1 MQTYQRIWS
10 FRTREKE
17 GNEKRLHLGSPVI
30 RRVVVITAILG
41 MILAGSGLSAHMMG
55 AFAKSA
61 CASGDQVYSVVS
73 GDTLGGIATRYHT
86 TWQRLASYNHIANPN
101 IIYLHQTICI
111 PGKAQP
117 THKPTPVRRPA
128 PVKRPTGPPPIR
140 GTSNYFPYGQC
151 TWWAS
156 YRYFQLHGIYVPWK
170 TQADAWEWTARA
182 RDSHWRIS
190 STPSQGVIINLQ
202 PWVEGAYNL
211 GHVAVVEKVLK
222 NGHVIA
228 SNMNWGASYW
238 EVTYVEFVPG
248 PGVTFISF

>member
-1 MQTYQRIWS
+1 MQLYQRIWL
-10 FRTREKE
+10 FRTRGKVGGKE
-17 GNEKRLHLGSPVI
+17 RIHVGLSII
-30 RRVVVITAILG
+30 RHSIALVAILG
-41 MILAGSGLSAHMMG
+41 IVLVGSGTGAPTMG
-55 AFAKSA
+55 VFAKSL

-101 IIYLHQTICI
+101 IIYMHQTICI
-111 PGKAQP
+111 PGKARP
-117 THKPTPVRRPA
+117 TRKPTPVKP
-128 PVKRPTGPPPIR
+128 PVKHPVSPPIK
-140 GTSNYFPYGQC
+140 GTGDYFPYGQC

-182 RDSHWRIS
+182 RDFHWHIS
-190 STPSQGVIINLQ
+190 SIPSQGAIINLQ
-202 PWVEGAYNL
+202 PWVEGAYGL

-228 SNMNWGASYW
+228 SNMNWGAYYW
-238 EVTYVEFVPG
+238 EVTDVEFAPG
-248 PGVTFISF
+248 PGVSFISF